1 MKSLLHWLRWWVQW
15 VKVGYILDYAKQVD
29 IGIVDGEVNKHHPGT
44 TVQPKIILRE
54 KTNTPKFTSLLKT
67 KITN

>member
-1 MKSLLHWLRWWVQW
+1 M
-15 VKVGYILDYAKQVD
+15 KVGYILDYAKQVD

>member
-1 MKSLLHWLRWWVQW
+1 MMSSVGESGDGGGG
-15 VKVGYILDYAKQVD
+15 GYILDYAKQVD

-44 TVQPKIILRE
+44 TVQPKIFLRE
-54 KTNTPKFTSLLKT
+54 KTNTLKFTSLLRT